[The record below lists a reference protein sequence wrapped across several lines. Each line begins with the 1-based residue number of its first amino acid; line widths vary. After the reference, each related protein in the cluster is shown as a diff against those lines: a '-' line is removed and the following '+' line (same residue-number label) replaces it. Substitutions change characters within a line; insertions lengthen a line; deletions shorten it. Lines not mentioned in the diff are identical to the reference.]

1 MNEINEATLQ
11 NLTKLFEQQLSN
23 DEKYPLGNNN
33 GLTYIRTKVSF
44 QPLDQ

>member
-1 MNEINEATLQ
+1 MNQINEATLQ
-11 NLTKLFEQQLSN
+11 NVTKLFEQQLSN
-23 DEKYPLGNNN
+23 DEKYPLGNN